1 MIKTHVNDCLLHI
14 EDYLLH
20 TGGGRWSQS
29 ASLGCPNL
37 DRMLLK
43 DCAII
48 SRGEYYRLKK
58 LAGEE
63 KEIEAFIDVN
73 ITNKEKTNKDCDAGN

>member
-1 MIKTHVNDCLLHI
+1 M
-14 EDYLLH
+14 
-20 TGGGRWSQS
+20 W
-29 ASLGCPNL
+29 
-37 DRMLLK
+37 LK